1 VSAPV
6 KEEAK
11 KKESKAG
18 RNLGDLYEIDN
29 QKGTAKLKNRK
40 CPRCGSIMAF
50 HKVTVERWTCGS
62 CSFTDFIKPK

>member
-1 VSAPV
+1 VSA
-6 KEEAK
+6 KEEV
-11 KKESKAG
+11 KKEPKPG
-18 RNLGDLYEIDN
+18 RNLGTLYEIDN

-50 HKVTVERWTCGS
+50 HKAPVERWTCGS

>member
-1 VSAPV
+1 VST
-6 KEEAK
+6 KEEV
-11 KKESKAG
+11 KKETKPG
-18 RNLGDLYEIDN
+18 RNLGGLYEIDI

-50 HKVTVERWTCGS
+50 HKAPVERWTCGS

>member
-1 VSAPV
+1 MST
-6 KEEAK
+6 KEEV
-11 KKESKAG
+11 KKEAKPG

-50 HKVTVERWTCGS
+50 HKAPVERWTCGS